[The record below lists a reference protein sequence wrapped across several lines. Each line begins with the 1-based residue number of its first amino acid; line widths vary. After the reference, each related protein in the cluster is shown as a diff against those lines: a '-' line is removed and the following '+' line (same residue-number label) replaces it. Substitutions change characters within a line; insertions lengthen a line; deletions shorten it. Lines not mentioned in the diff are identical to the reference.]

1 MTTRPS
7 RRTARSI
14 MSLGFDEGA
23 AGGRGGFLGFRG
35 IRDGVAWYPGLLASA
50 GLGWSSPL
58 LGVAAKIIYRRK
70 GAL

>member
-1 MTTRPS
+1 
-7 RRTARSI
+7 